1 MRTLKASGC
10 SIVVSSTSGSEVQ
23 ATLAF
28 GANVMFRGSA
38 MKSAPSGEESK
49 VILFVQQNCKYCMTY
64 R

>member
-10 SIVVSSTSGSEVQ
+10 SILVSSTSGSEVQ

-28 GANVMFRGSA
+28 GANVMFLGSE
-38 MKSAPSGEESK
+38 MKSVPSGEESK
-49 VILFVQQNCKYCMTY
+49 VVLFVQQNRNYC

>member
-10 SIVVSSTSGSEVQ
+10 SILVSSTSGSEVQ

-28 GANVMFRGSA
+28 GANVMFLGSE
-38 MKSAPSGEESK
+38 MKSVPSGEKKSK
-49 VILFVQQNCKYCMTY
+49 VVLFVQQNHNYC